1 MREILTDDH
10 VRAECSIFQPYPEQ
24 LLLNDVSSQQA
35 LRFKPRSKMNMFL
48 NSVSGSRPQ
57 TVIAQAL
64 ASSGVKNTGVAED
77 LAARLRYV
85 YERGEEP
92 AALEATVASVVAQAQ
107 QEQADIARVRDAS
120 INRGLPLDQ
129 VVAQQDEA
137 VQRQVNVDEMTAM
150 MEQLSLEHE
159 EEQQLVEDTKPTNDR
174 MDPMDMLKM
183 RNKKDLLQLYARYR
197 QGPQVPAS
205 HFRKAGVTRGEIIA
219 AIMEAKPDLTS
230 QDISADRDLLH
241 NAAALR
247 KGLQND
253 QAADE
258 HRERIHS
265 RLPRLP
271 GSDRRR
277 PRGDEADTEAESEM
291 DVSPTKIGGTIDI
304 ASSVDSSS
312 TEYETAQEEVST
324 ARTAAARFEERHH
337 IPEWVNAFTHAASDM
352 VRGERGAEGMA
363 RRATTPREQ
372 GEL

>member
-1 MREILTDDH
+1 MREILTDAH

-57 TVIAQAL
+57 TAIAQAL

-107 QEQADIARVRDAS
+107 QEQADISRVRDAS
-120 INRGLPLDQ
+120 VNQGQPLDQ
-129 VVAQQDEA
+129 IVAQQDAA
-137 VQRQVNVDEMTAM
+137 VQTEVNTDEMTAM
-150 MEQLSLEHE
+150 MEQLLLEHT
-159 EEQQLVEDTKPTNDR
+159 EEQQLVESAKPTNDR
-174 MDPMDMLKM
+174 MDPMDTLNTKT
-183 RNKKDLLQLYARYR
+183 KKELLQLYARYR

-205 HFRKAGVTRGEIIA
+205 HFRRAGVSRGEIIG
-219 AIMEAKPDLTS
+219 AILEAKPDLTS
-230 QDISADRDLLH
+230 EDIAAHSDLLH

-247 KGLQND
+247 QGLQND

-258 HRERIHS
+258 HRTRIHS

-277 PRGDEADTEAESEM
+277 SAIPGDEADTEM
-291 DVSPTKIGGTIDI
+291 DVSPTKIGGTVEI

-337 IPEWVNAFTHAASDM
+337 IPEWVNAFSVAASDLL
-352 VRGERGAEGMA
+352 RGERRSEGIA
-363 RRATTPREQ
+363 RRAGTTRDQ
-372 GEL
+372 GDL

>member
-64 ASSGVKNTGVAED
+64 ASSGVKNTGVAMD
-77 LAARLRYV
+77 LAARLKYV

-92 AALEATVASVVAQAQ
+92 AALEATVASVVAEAQ
-107 QEQADIARVRDAS
+107 QEQADISRVRDAS
-120 INRGLPLDQ
+120 VNQGQPLDQ
-129 VVAQQDEA
+129 IVAQQDAA
-137 VQRQVNVDEMTAM
+137 VQRQVDDDEMTAM
-150 MEQLSLEHE
+150 MEQLLLEHA
-159 EEQQLVEDTKPTNDR
+159 EEQQLVEDAKPTNNR
-174 MDPMDMLKM
+174 MTPMDMLNMKP
-183 RNKKDLLQLYARYR
+183 KKELLQLYARYR

-219 AIMEAKPDLTS
+219 AIMEAKPDLTT
-230 QDISADRDLLH
+230 QDLIANTNLLN
-241 NAAALR
+241 NAAVLR
-247 KGLQND
+247 AGLRIE

-265 RLPRLP
+265 RLPRVP

-277 PRGDEADTEAESEM
+277 PPPPGDEADTEA
-291 DVSPTKIGGTIDI
+291 D
-304 ASSVDSSS
+304 
-312 TEYETAQEEVST
+312 TEYETAQEEVSQQ
-324 ARTAAARFEERHH
+324 RTAAARFEERHH
-337 IPEWVNAFTHAASDM
+337 IPEWVNAFTHAASDIL
-352 VRGERGAEGMA
+352 RGERHSEGMV
-363 RRATTPREQ
+363 RRAQQTPREQ